1 MAVAAEGSSLLLKE
15 AALLLRNV
23 PSVHP
28 AVPLARLLHRL
39 TAVVAAEA
47 VAVLSV
53 PETKY
58 YLLSYRENK
67 YPGIKHQGIF

>member
-1 MAVAAEGSSLLLKE
+1 
-15 AALLLRNV
+15 
-23 PSVHP
+23 
-28 AVPLARLLHRL
+28 
-39 TAVVAAEA
+39 VVAAA
-47 VAVLSV
+47 PSV

>member
-1 MAVAAEGSSLLLKE
+1 MAAAAEGSSLLLKE

-23 PSVHP
+23 PLVHP
-28 AVPLARLLHRL
+28 AVASVRLLHRL

-47 VAVLSV
+47 VDALSV

-58 YLLSYRENK
+58 YLL
-67 YPGIKHQGIF
+67 FL